1 MNRFLLGIF
10 FSSFSLLTACLDCP
24 AQVRVTKTLNEV
36 SFLDLSGFS
45 TEGGSARS
53 GKSGA
58 DNAAVGFRRTLESD
72 LTRSGWFNLSGTA
85 RAEFTVTGG
94 VEPDGTRLIIRCEAY
109 NTMTRERCFSKTYKG
124 EDQEARSL
132 AHRVA
137 DDLVFALT
145 GQPGMAASKIVM
157 VGNRTGKKELYICD
171 TDGFG
176 LRQLT
181 RDNAISL
188 APRWSSDGRQIVYT
202 SYYRTQFPDVF
213 LIELSTGARRCLA
226 DFPGLNSSAAFSP
239 GGRELA
245 LILSKDG
252 NPDLFIM
259 SINGDRLT
267 RLTYTKRAAEA
278 SPSWSP
284 DGEQIVYVSDSS
296 GTPQLYIIGRGGGE
310 PRRIAVGG
318 AQNVDP
324 DWGANGYIVYSS
336 LIGGQFQLYVFN
348 PATGETRQ
356 INRDD
361 ASYEDPSWAPDG
373 RHIFCVQRRNY
384 HSRIFVVDTLSLS
397 CINLL
402 QESVKGDWFSP
413 DCSGKYIKP

>member
-1 MNRFLLGIF
+1 MNRFISAVIIF
-10 FSSFSLLTACLDCP
+10 SFSLLTACLYCP
-24 AQVRVTKTLNEV
+24 AQVRVTKALSEV
-36 SFLDLSGFS
+36 SFLDLSGF
-45 TEGGSARS
+45 
-53 GKSGA
+53 KSGA
-58 DNAAVGFRRTLESD
+58 DNISVGFRRTLESD
-72 LTRSGWFNLSGTA
+72 LTRSDWFNLSGTA

-124 EDQEARSL
+124 EEHEARSL

-145 GQPGMAASKIVM
+145 GQPGMAAAKIVM
-157 VGNRTGKKELYICD
+157 AGNRTGKKELYVCD
-171 TDGFG
+171 ADGAN

-181 RDNAISL
+181 RDNALSL
-188 APRWSSDGRQIVYT
+188 APRWSPDGRQIVYT
-202 SYYRTQFPDVF
+202 SYYRTQFPDIF

-226 DFPGLNSSAAFSP
+226 DFPGLNSSATFAPNGS
-239 GGRELA
+239 ELA

-259 SINGDRLT
+259 NINGDRLT
-267 RLTYTKRAAEA
+267 RLTSTKRAAEA

-284 DGEQIVYVSDSS
+284 DGEQIVFVSDSS
-296 GTPQLYIIGRGGGE
+296 GAPQLYITSREGGA

-336 LIGGQFQLYVFN
+336 LIGGQFRLYVFN
-348 PATGETRQ
+348 PATGAARP
-356 INRDD
+356 ISGDD

-373 RHIFCVQRRNY
+373 RHIFCVRRQKYN
-384 HSRIFVVDTLSLS
+384 SRIFIIDTLSPS

-413 DCSGKYIKP
+413 DCSGKYKKP